1 MAQSKKSTGGTRK
14 KTTTTQPADTQE
26 SKTQETQGTEDQGQT
41 TEAPTQDVAETQE
54 PTTSEDTQ
62 APEEET
68 QPEPEVEE
76 PEFDGPEELRGLAL
90 RLDDYVN
97 SMAPN
102 VPLDSSDIQTNQMKL
117 RSLIDVLLKTRDEL
131 FGEAMKLV
139 VGAVRDN
146 RKGVFSERLV
156 FRGFPQMRLARSERQ
171 KLETLVSL
179 LLATADANN
188 PSKVKDVVDMNVVFR
203 YVTDNDQQQRLQSY
217 YGM

>member
-14 KTTTTQPADTQE
+14 KTTTQTTEAKEP
-26 SKTQETQGTEDQGQT
+26 KTQETQGTEDQGQT
-41 TEAPTQDVAETQE
+41 TEAQTQDVAETQE
-54 PTTSEDTQ
+54 PTTPEDTQ
-62 APEEET
+62 APEENT

-188 PSKVKDVVDMNVVFR
+188 PSKVKDVVDMNVVFK
-203 YVTDNDQQQRLQSY
+203 YVTDNDQQQKLQSY
-217 YGM
+217 YG